1 VRCAARGKDQRGP
14 WRGVRAPDAAT
25 QCDVPAGRCPAPR
38 TAHRHEQCTCAA
50 AECASTRTR
59 ACTEPCAHGRCSA
72 ACAEQLCQC
81 AWGAWAGVWGT
92 HTRGGWYCGGIP
104 RLHPRRLQITVHFS
118 GLGHQPERH
127 LSAALQ
133 PRPRPGAPTQHP
145 NVSAATPGPMTLS
158 CRARRTAPRPR
169 PTQRALCHAP
179 GAHLGRHT
187 TVCPKLKVWD
197 QTMKNTGASPARVP
211 FGQPKKRG
219 KSMPGGGAP
228 HRTGRPSSGLL
239 LQTLPFG
246 RAIEHTSA
254 DPTTPCATRETDQ
267 SRC

>member
-1 VRCAARGKDQRGP
+1 MVRCAARGKDQRGP

-25 QCDVPAGRCPAPR
+25 QCDVTAGRCPAPR
-38 TAHRHEQCTCAA
+38 TAHRHEQCTCAT

-133 PRPRPGAPTQHP
+133 PHPRPGAPTKHP
-145 NVSAATPGPMTLS
+145 NVSPAPPGRAPHKHPRVGVVRGGSTLATAAAAV
-158 CRARRTAPRPR
+158 ARMRPAWCTVGAEPFPAPRAARGALWR
-169 PTQRALCHAP
+169 PSMAQVWRRRGRQGCLDCEGRVRRA
-179 GAHLGRHT
+179 GR
-187 TVCPKLKVWD
+187 
-197 QTMKNTGASPARVP
+197 
-211 FGQPKKRG
+211 
-219 KSMPGGGAP
+219 GGGSRQ
-228 HRTGRPSSGLL
+228 RTGRAGGRGMD
-239 LQTLPFG
+239 LP
-246 RAIEHTSA
+246 R
-254 DPTTPCATRETDQ
+254 REDALVA
-267 SRC
+267 R